1 MRKTTQALRAR
12 TSLMARARSTI
23 STTTAVAALLLP
35 QVAHAQESGVPP
47 AGKEPSKRALGERGE
62 VVLDLFGGQ
71 SGLGGYNTFVLF
83 AGPVSVTS
91 SSSERVDES
100 GARSSHESTG
110 VGLAP
115 SVDVFVLEGLSL
127 GGRATA
133 AWLSSEVRTT
143 PPPGVGAL
151 GGLQGDSHGHTI
163 GVAPRIGYALA
174 LSETWAIWPR
184 LSGGVD
190 VTRQQFEGLGRTVSR
205 TFSGA
210 IDVGVVLRLGR
221 HALFDFG
228 PVVAYRSTHTDGQ
241 LGAVSVGFPSPAG
254 IGSSERS
261 SSLGGGMR
269 ASLRVVF

>member
-1 MRKTTQALRAR
+1 
-12 TSLMARARSTI
+12 MAGTDR
-23 STTTAVAALLLP
+23 
-35 QVAHAQESGVPP
+35 
-47 AGKEPSKRALGERGE
+47 SKRAVGEHGE

-83 AGPVSVTS
+83 AGPLSVTS

-100 GARSSHESTG
+100 GARSSHQWKG

-115 SVDVFVLEGLSL
+115 SVDVFVIDGLSL
-127 GGRATA
+127 GGRVTA
-133 AWLSSEVRTT
+133 AWLSSEARTT
-143 PPPGVGAL
+143 APPGAGGL
-151 GGLQGDSHGHTI
+151 GGLQGESHGHTI
-163 GVAPRIGYALA
+163 GVAPRIGYALP

-190 VTRQQFEGLGRTVSR
+190 VTRQQYEGLGRTVSR
-205 TFSGA
+205 TFGGELN
-210 IDVGVVLRLGR
+210 VGVVLRLGR

-228 PVVAYRSTHTDGQ
+228 PVVAYRSTNTDGTPEAG
-241 LGAVSVGFPSPAG
+241 GAGVPSALG
-254 IGSSERS
+254 IGSSEQS